1 MIFHI
6 GGLAARQRGRALA
19 LWVCCVSATGCQ
31 EEASPTFAAD
41 IQPLLDESCLCH
53 MEGSS
58 GTMVAPTLTLN
69 ADSAFAE
76 LVDTPST
83 QLPSV
88 ARVTPGDPDASYL
101 WRKIENTHLDA
112 GGSGTVM
119 PPTGQLSA
127 GKRDTIETWIA
138 DGALP

>member
-1 MIFHI
+1 ML
-6 GGLAARQRGRALA
+6 LAGCAESGPLTLA
-19 LWVCCVSATGCQ
+19 DDV
-31 EEASPTFAAD
+31 
-41 IQPLLDESCLCH
+41 QPLLDESCLCH

-83 QLPSV
+83 QLPSM

-101 WRKIENTHLDA
+101 WRKITDTHIDA

-127 GKRDTIETWIA
+127 GKRDTIEMWIA
-138 DGALP
+138 DGAQP